1 MDSFP
6 TQQGYSVAIALAREA
21 LSVDTSDFFEQPFD
35 SLSYS
40 TSSSFSMSG
49 CMTPFSVSSSA
60 MSRRPSKSSESGLTQ
75 YMCNSSP
82 MASTIP
88 NTTPDVNNFDLG
100 PLTVEPRSTTVLWP
114 EDMAFADDHP
124 MTDDLGHNFTSAMLQ
139 PDIHKTQQ
147 SYTDEMK
154 DVFEALSYSDQ
165 EHLLVDPFPRFSGP
179 PVLSQPVGENYLN
192 SERSLETSMN
202 EVDRNFGIVPS
213 QTLVQQMTP
222 KRRQTD
228 SVGSLM
234 RSECTGAKYEAA
246 SYSPRSVDITIIHSE
261 TLPSTKRQILP
272 RTKRRVTKRNSLV
285 PVRPNKSSTG
295 IKVQSHLYDILDS
308 GASLPLDQIVEKP
321 KDNRCRFI
329 DKNGERCTKSFARNE
344 HLTRHEK
351 THTNEVTEPCPVC
364 GTVLKGNRTDNLK
377 THIWKTHVNPSPSG
391 RNPRHWLD
399 EKRKETDARVT
410 EESLWCKVGLDL
422 RAHSKKRHLRTS
434 PSVTRDRVIAHGLP
448 RDCEKTSGR
457 KQKKEHQTV

>member
-1 MDSFP
+1 MP
-6 TQQGYSVAIALAREA
+6 PAREA
-21 LSVDTSDFFEQPFD
+21 LNVDTSTFFEQPFD

-40 TSSSFSMSG
+40 TSTSFSMSG

-60 MSRRPSKSSESGLTQ
+60 TPRRPSKSAESGLTQ

-88 NTTPDVNNFDLG
+88 NTPTDVNNFG
-100 PLTVEPRSTTVLWP
+100 MESLTVEPPSTTVFWP
-114 EDMAFADDHP
+114 EDMAFPDDHV
-124 MTDDLGHNFTSAMLQ
+124 MTDDLGHNFMSGMLQ

-154 DVFEALSYSDQ
+154 DVFGAFSYPETQ
-165 EHLLVDPFPRFSGP
+165 ENLLVDSFSRFSGP
-179 PVLSQPVGENYLN
+179 LVVSQPVPESYLN
-192 SERSLETSMN
+192 LGRTDESSMN
-202 EVDRNFGIVPS
+202 DLNRNFGIVPA
-213 QTLVQQMTP
+213 QTLVQQITP
-222 KRRQTD
+222 KRRQADPTEN
-228 SVGSLM
+228 LM
-234 RSECTGAKYEAA
+234 RSESAGAKHEAS
-246 SYSPRSVDITIIHSE
+246 SYTPRCVDITIFHSE
-261 TLPSTKRQILP
+261 TLSPTKRQILP
-272 RTKRRVTKRNSLV
+272 RTKRRVTKRSSLA

-422 RAHSKKRHLRTS
+422 RAHSKKKNIRIN
-434 PSVTRDRVIAHGLP
+434 PSGTRERMMAYGLS
-448 RDCEKTSGR
+448 RDSEKTSGR
-457 KQKKEHQTV
+457 KQKKERQADW